1 MHAGPSLNNKLST
14 AMLNLRFGEHILTY
28 DIKKAFNNISLSD
41 YDSNKL
47 TFLWVNDVKAK
58 DFHWLL
64 FVILG
69 IALD

>member
-47 TFLWVNDVKAK
+47 TFL
-58 DFHWLL
+58 
-64 FVILG
+64 
-69 IALD
+69 